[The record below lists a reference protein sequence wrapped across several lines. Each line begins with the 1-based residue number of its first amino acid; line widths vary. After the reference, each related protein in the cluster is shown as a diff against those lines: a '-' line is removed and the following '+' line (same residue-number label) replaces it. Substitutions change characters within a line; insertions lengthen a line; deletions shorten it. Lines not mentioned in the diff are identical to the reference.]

1 MSRAQTSSR
10 IPDVDPK
17 SAVGAALTTA
27 IQTKL
32 RTYLGAD
39 YVDRSLAQ
47 VGVPRQSCSLALFP
61 CIVPQPGVPALSLL
75 LC

>member
-47 VGVPRQSCSLALFP
+47 VGGS
-61 CIVPQPGVPALSLL
+61 
-75 LC
+75 